1 MTMRILFILLLCSP
15 LLPAQ
20 RLSHPLHAEAPRH
33 VQRTAA
39 VTFPD
44 TVHILAVMVQF
55 QTDNDTR
62 TSGNGQFDLTAT
74 DERIIDPPPHDSA
87 YVADHFRFVNNYYS
101 KSSNNKQFVS
111 ATVLGTVITLKK
123 QMKDYAPI
131 GGNLPLATMID
142 EAWKAAD
149 SLYPGFPF
157 ERYEMFAVFHA
168 GVGKDIDLRAAL
180 GYDPTP
186 LDLPSLY
193 FSTDA
198 LRSVFGSSFNGI
210 TLKNSSFKIPNTVV
224 LPETEVRRIPG
235 VGGDVVL
242 KLGINGLLAASIGS
256 YLGLPDLFDTKT
268 GKTAIGRFGLMDG
281 QSIFSFYGMAPP
293 EPSAWEKIRLGWTTP
308 IDVQGNALLTLPA
321 AGLHSSGSD
330 TVYRIPISAKE
341 YYLVENR
348 HRDVNGNGNIV
359 TVKWKGSERALAFP
373 MDTTFYS
380 NSGIDSVYGTVVDVE
395 EFDWSLP
402 GLINTNNA
410 YKGGILIWHID
421 ESVIERNLASN
432 SINADETRRGVD
444 LEEADGSQD
453 IGKSYA
459 FGDAASG
466 TEDGSPIDYWFN
478 GNIFPNY
485 TNAFSETTLPN
496 SLSNTFARSH
506 VTIRNFSAQ
515 APRMTAEVLIGSPEI
530 TLKKL
535 IDRRS
540 SAAGN
545 ADAPVSADLNGDG
558 KPELIYTSGDS
569 LYALKEDLTPF
580 LNNTTGLLS
589 PFGGSVRPVL
599 ARGVFQYLTAS
610 NGITASLV
618 GATDSI
624 IYFFG
629 TGDGNNDGLLD
640 TIATANAHGMI
651 STPLMSG
658 DGNGWIY
665 FGTVSGMTGRAG
677 VSTSLP
683 GYTVMSAFASTP
695 LVTQTAAL
703 GNLGT
708 APSPLFIAQDR
719 VGDILFTGKRII
731 AAAAGNFIP
740 NALNENGQYV
750 AAVFASDQFAVI
762 NAQTKEVEYH
772 TLPGVSPA
780 LAVAN
785 IDGDRTLDII
795 LGAGDQL
802 FAFNVKGNMLERFP
816 IRTLDGGSIIGAP
829 VVVAQK
835 NSPGIAILYGTT
847 NGHLYAVN
855 ERGTMLPGFPVQTS
869 GMTSSPVLVGKY
881 LAAATTD
888 SGISIWET
896 QLQFDTSKIYWTGY
910 TGDQRNSGFAPF
922 ANDGVQKSA
931 ELLPKKYAYNWPNP
945 VYSGA
950 TNIRYY
956 LAKPA
961 TVTITIVN
969 MAGEL
974 VQKLNGTGYAGLDNE
989 VPWDITNV
997 QSGIYFAQI
1006 TASGGGEETSQIV
1019 KIAVVK

>member
-1 MTMRILFILLLCSP
+1 MTMRILTFVLLCSH
-15 LLPAQ
+15 LLAAQ
-20 RLSHPLHAEAPRH
+20 RLSHPLHAEAPRNIH
-33 VQRTAA
+33 RTAA

-44 TVHILAVMVQF
+44 TLHVLAIMVQF
-55 QTDNDTR
+55 QTDSDPR

-74 DERIIDPPPHDSA
+74 NERIIDPPPHDSA
-87 YVADHFRFVNNYYS
+87 YVADHFRFVNKYYS

-111 ATVLGTVITLKK
+111 ATVLGSVITLKK
-123 QMKDYAPI
+123 LMKEYAPL

-198 LRSVFGSSFNGI
+198 LRSLFGSSFTGI
-210 TLKNSSFKIPNTVV
+210 TLKNSPFKIPNSVV

-256 YLGLPDLFDTKT
+256 HLGLPDLFDTKT

-308 IDVQGNALLTLPA
+308 IDVQGSALLTLPA
-321 AGLHSSGSD
+321 AGLHSTGSD
-330 TVYRIPISAKE
+330 TIYKVPISSKE

-348 HRDVNGNGNIV
+348 HRDVNNNGSIV
-359 TVKWKGSERALAFP
+359 TVKWKGAEIPLTFP

-380 NSGIDSVYGTVVDVE
+380 NNGIDSVYGTVLDVE

-421 ESVIERNLASN
+421 ESVIDRTIGTN
-432 SINADETRRGVD
+432 SVNTDATRRGVD

-485 TNAFSETTLPN
+485 TNTFSETTLPN

-506 VTIRNFSAQ
+506 VSIRNFSSQ
-515 APRMTAEVLIGSPEI
+515 GPRMTAEVVIGSPEV

-535 IDRRS
+535 IERRS
-540 SAAGN
+540 SSAGN
-545 ADAPVSADLNGDG
+545 ADAPIAADLNNDG
-558 KPELIYTSGDS
+558 KPELIYSSGDS

-599 ARGVFQYLTAS
+599 ANGVFQYLTTP

-618 GATDSI
+618 GASDSI
-624 IYFFG
+624 IYFFS
-629 TGDGNNDGLLD
+629 TADGNNDGLLD
-640 TIATANAHGMI
+640 TIASANAHAI
-651 STPLMSG
+651 ITTPLMSG
-658 DGNGWIY
+658 DGNGHIY
-665 FGTVSGMTGRAG
+665 FGTASGLTGRAG
-677 VSTSLP
+677 ISTALP
-683 GYTVMSAFASTP
+683 GYAVMSPYASTP
-695 LVTQTAAL
+695 VVTQTAAI

-708 APSPLFIAQDR
+708 APSPVFIARDR
-719 VGDILFTGKRII
+719 VGDISFAGKQIT

-740 NALNENGQYV
+740 NALNENGQFV
-750 AAVFASDQFAVI
+750 VAVFAQDQFAVI
-762 NAQTKEVEYH
+762 NAQSKTVDYH
-772 TLPGVSPA
+772 TLAGVSPSLA
-780 LAVAN
+780 LAN
-785 IDGDRTLDII
+785 IDGDRSLDII
-795 LGAGDQL
+795 LGAKDEL
-802 FAFNVKGNMLERFP
+802 YAFNMRGNILERFP
-816 IRTLDGGSIIGAP
+816 IRTLDGGTIVGAP
-829 VVVAQK
+829 IVVAQK
-835 NSPGIAILYGTT
+835 SSSGLAILYGTT

-855 ERGTMLPGFPVQTS
+855 ERGTMLPGFPLQTS
-869 GMTSSPVLVGKY
+869 GIVSSPVLFGRY
-881 LAAATTD
+881 LAAATSD

-896 QLQFDTSKIYWTGY
+896 GQQFDTSKIYWSGY
-910 TGDQRNSGFAPF
+910 TGNRWNSSYASITNVGTAR
-922 ANDGVQKSA
+922 SS

-945 VYSGA
+945 VYSGS
-950 TNIRYY
+950 TNIRYF
-956 LAKPA
+956 LGKSAA
-961 TVTITIVN
+961 VTIKIVN

-974 VQKLNGTGYAGLDNE
+974 VQELKGTGYAGLDNE

-1006 TASGGGEETSQIV
+1006 TASGSGEETSQIV

>member
-1 MTMRILFILLLCSP
+1 MTMRILSLLLLCSH
-15 LLPAQ
+15 LLVAQ
-20 RLSHPLHAEAPRH
+20 RLSHPLHAEAPRN

-44 TVHILAVMVQF
+44 TLHILAIMVQF
-55 QTDNDTR
+55 QTDTDPR

-74 DERIIDPPPHDSA
+74 NERIIDPPPHDSA
-87 YVADHFRFVNNYYS
+87 YVADHFRFVNNYFA
-101 KSSNNKQFVS
+101 KSSNNKQFVA

-123 QMKDYAPI
+123 QMKEYAPI
-131 GGNLPLATMID
+131 GSNLPLATMID

-149 SLYPGFPF
+149 SLNPGFPF

-198 LRSVFGSSFNGI
+198 LRSAFGSSFTGI
-210 TLKNSSFKIPNTVV
+210 TLKNSPFKIPNTVV

-256 YLGLPDLFDTKT
+256 HLGLPDLFDTKT

-308 IDVQGNALLTLPA
+308 IELSASAAITLPA
-321 AGLHSSGSD
+321 AGLRSSGND
-330 TVYRIPISAKE
+330 TIYKVPISAKE
-341 YYLVENR
+341 YYLIENR
-348 HRDVNGNGNIV
+348 HRDVNSNGNIV
-359 TVKWKGSERALAFP
+359 TVKWKGAEVPLTFL

-402 GLINTNNA
+402 GLVNTNNK
-410 YKGGILIWHID
+410 YYGGVLIWHID
-421 ESVIERNLASN
+421 ETVIERNIAAN
-432 SINADETRRGVD
+432 TVNADDTRRGVD

-453 IGKSYA
+453 IGKSYS
-459 FGDAASG
+459 FGDPASG
-466 TEDGSPIDYWFN
+466 TEDGSPIDYWFE

-485 TNAFSETTLPN
+485 SNTFSETTLPN
-496 SLSNTFARSH
+496 SLSNTFAHSH
-506 VTIRNFSAQ
+506 ITIGNFSRQ
-515 APRMTAEVLIGSPEI
+515 SPRMTANVVIGSPMA

-535 IDRRS
+535 IKRRS
-540 SAAGN
+540 SAPGN
-545 ADAPVSADLNGDG
+545 ADAPLAADLNSDG
-558 KPELIYTSGDS
+558 TPELIYTSGDS
-569 LYALKEDLTPF
+569 LYALKADLTPF

-599 ARGVFQYLTAS
+599 AKGVFQYLTTP
-610 NGITASLV
+610 NGITTSLV

-629 TGDGNNDGLLD
+629 TADGNNDGLLD
-640 TIATANAHGMI
+640 TIATANAHAMI

-658 DGNGWIY
+658 ESNGSIS
-665 FGTVSGMTGRAG
+665 FGTVTGMTGKAG
-677 VSTSLP
+677 VSSALP
-683 GYTVMSAFASTP
+683 GYTVMSSFASTP

-703 GNLGT
+703 GNLGSAT
-708 APSPLFIAQDR
+708 SPLFIAQDR
-719 VGDILFTGKRII
+719 VGDIPFTGKRIV
-731 AAAAGNFIP
+731 AAAAGNFTP
-740 NALNENGQYV
+740 NALNENGQYAV
-750 AAVFASDQFAVI
+750 AVFASGQFAVI
-762 NAQTKEVEYH
+762 NAQTKTVEQH
-772 TLPGVSPA
+772 ALSGVSPA
-780 LAVAN
+780 LALAN
-785 IDGDRTLDII
+785 IDGDRSLDIL
-795 LGAGDQL
+795 LGAGDRL
-802 FAFNVKGNMLERFP
+802 IAFNVRGNILERFP

-829 VVVAQK
+829 VVAAQK
-835 NSPGIAILYGTT
+835 NSSSLAIIYGTT
-847 NGHLYAVN
+847 NGHLYAVD
-855 ERGTMLPGFPVQTS
+855 ERGTMMPGFPLQTS
-869 GMTSSPVLVGKY
+869 GIASSPVLFGRY
-881 LAAATTD
+881 LAVATTD

-896 QLQFDTSKIYWTGY
+896 GLQFDTAKVYWNGHTGN
-910 TGDQRNSGFAPF
+910 QWNSSFASITN
-922 ANDGVQKSA
+922 AGAQKSS
-931 ELLPKKYAYNWPNP
+931 ELLPKKFAYNWPNP
-945 VYSGA
+945 VYSGS
-950 TNIRYY
+950 TNIRYF
-956 LAKPA
+956 LGKAA
-961 TVTITIVN
+961 TVSIKIVN

-974 VQKLNGTGYAGLDNE
+974 VQELKGTGFAGLDNE

-1006 TASGGGEETSQIV
+1006 TASGSGEETSQIV